1 MGPTKYLQFVIE
13 IRTQDRQ
20 PRLHIRP
27 LPPLRP
33 RPRHCPPA
41 LQLGARPP
49 HPPQERPRQ
58 DTLDLHRRRR
68 RPRLLRQRR
77 YHRDLRVVL
86 GRKTRGQIPEVLYLQ
101 RLELRHMEF
110 GGCHKSQLSIG
121 L

>member
-1 MGPTKYLQFVIE
+1 MLSWRTESVPLYLQ
-13 IRTQDRQ
+13 DYQ
-20 PRLHIRP
+20 PRLPIRL

-33 RPRHCPPA
+33 RPHHRPPP

-58 DTLDLHRRRR
+58 DALDLHRRRR

-77 YHRDLRVVL
+77 CHRDLRVVL
-86 GRKTRGQIPEVLYLQ
+86 GRTTRGQIPEVLYLQ
-101 RLELRHMEF
+101 RLEFLHMVF